1 MRSQRRQS
9 IAPDLTPLI
18 DVVFILLIFFMVTT
32 VFKKEQ
38 LALELNLPTSQAVKL
53 EVEPKDISIELSV
66 DTLAING
73 QKIVFDELEARLQ
86 VIKEKTKTI
95 ILRIDKDVPYSQ
107 IVLVL
112 DDLQKQDLNNI
123 SLVTDK

>member
-18 DVVFILLIFFMVTT
+18 DVVFILLIFFMVTS

-38 LALELNLPTSQAVKL
+38 LALVLNLPTSQAVKL
-53 EVEPKDISIELSV
+53 EVEPKDVSIELSV

-86 VIKEKTKTI
+86 VIKDKTKSI

>member
-38 LALELNLPTSQAVKL
+38 LALVLNLPTSQAVKL

-86 VIKEKTKTI
+86 AIKEKTKTI
-95 ILRIDKDVPYSQ
+95 IVRIDKDVPYSQ